1 MNELDKLCQDL
12 KLPRGNG
19 QDWEYELAEEYR
31 TPQWLA
37 KYLSAY
43 LQNNYSIF
51 QKQILMN
58 LCVDICNDLFTA
70 DRNQNQPIICQV
82 LNVLYNDYAQH
93 WQLIDYWAAPDQPL
107 EDCLKLT
114 SEIRKLRQKYLAN
127 AHEWL
132 TLNQAQ
138 QNLLIAKQNFR
149 QCPDFFVQLQI
160 ALNSS
165 SQQAE
170 ALTLIHD
177 NGLNYDQLNQ
187 LLPTLIDIAL
197 EGNNRQNIIAHK
209 ILVKNSNNQTI
220 NQKIVNL
227 LINYLEFLNY
237 YDEIIY
243 RRIVNILYDFNNSVL
258 TKQFINQCK
267 NSDDPEIAQKY
278 PKFAQRLMPQFSII
292 LEDELNQIAKN

>member
-1 MNELDKLCQDL
+1 MNEIDKLCQDL

-149 QCPDFFVQLQI
+149 QYPDFFVQLQI

-197 EGNNRQNIIAHK
+197 EGNNRQSIIAHK

>member
-149 QCPDFFVQLQI
+149 QYPDFFVQLQI

-177 NGLNYDQLNQ
+177 DGLNYDQLNQ

-197 EGNNRQNIIAHK
+197 EGNNRQSIIAHK